1 MSKLTKEEVI
11 SQLEG
16 LLSSQKGQTVSI
28 EQKGSWYKI
37 DGGKSL
43 RFSEL
48 EAMFAEFNHTE
59 SNIAKS
65 DTAIPNKKDTQTTP
79 KIEPKS
85 AAKKTIK
92 VATIQHNA
100 VTLSAGQTP
109 KELWLQKLAG
119 QGQLPRGF

>member
-16 LLSSQKGQTVSI
+16 FLTSQQGKTVSI

-48 EAMFAEFNHTE
+48 ESMFAEFNTE
-59 SNIAKS
+59 TGTQKADTPTTVQTSSPTAAKVK
-65 DTAIPNKKDTQTTP
+65 TVKVAHTQTTT
-79 KIEPKS
+79 
-85 AAKKTIK
+85 KT
-92 VATIQHNA
+92 
-100 VTLSAGQTP
+100 SGQTP
-109 KELWLQKLAG
+109 KELWRQKLAG

>member
-16 LLSSQKGQTVSI
+16 YLSSQQGQTVSI

-48 EAMFAEFNHTE
+48 ESMFAKFNTE
-59 SNIAKS
+59 AGTEKADVPTQVKASTP
-65 DTAIPNKKDTQTTP
+65 TAP
-79 KIEPKS
+79 KT
-85 AAKKTIK
+85 KTIK
-92 VATIQHNA
+92 VAKVQTTTNA
-100 VTLSAGQTP
+100 TGKTP
-109 KELWLQKLAG
+109 KELWRQKLAG

>member
-16 LLSSQKGQTVSI
+16 FLSSQQGQTVSI

-48 EAMFAEFNHTE
+48 ESMFAEFNTE
-59 SNIAKS
+59 NTTEKAETPTPVVEKVQAAPKAK
-65 DTAIPNKKDTQTTP
+65 TIKAAKTQTT
-79 KIEPKS
+79 K
-85 AAKKTIK
+85 A
-92 VATIQHNA
+92 
-100 VTLSAGQTP
+100 AGQTP
-109 KELWLQKLAG
+109 KELWRQKLAG

>member
-16 LLSSQKGQTVSI
+16 YLSSQQGQTVSI

-48 EAMFAEFNHTE
+48 ESMFAEFNTGAGTE
-59 SNIAKS
+59 
-65 DTAIPNKKDTQTTP
+65 TAEVPTQVKANTP
-79 KIEPKS
+79 TP
-85 AAKKTIK
+85 AKTIK
-92 VATIQHNA
+92 VAKVQTTTNA
-100 VTLSAGQTP
+100 TGQTP
-109 KELWLQKLAG
+109 KALWRQKLAG

>member
-16 LLSSQKGQTVSI
+16 FLSSQQGQKVSI

-48 EAMFAEFNHTE
+48 ESMFAEFNTE
-59 SNIAKS
+59 NTTEKAENSAPIVEKAQ
-65 DTAIPNKKDTQTTP
+65 TAP
-79 KIEPKS
+79 
-85 AAKKTIK
+85 KTIK
-92 VATIQHNA
+92 VAKTQTTKA
-100 VTLSAGQTP
+100 VGQTP
-109 KELWLQKLAG
+109 KELWRQKLAG